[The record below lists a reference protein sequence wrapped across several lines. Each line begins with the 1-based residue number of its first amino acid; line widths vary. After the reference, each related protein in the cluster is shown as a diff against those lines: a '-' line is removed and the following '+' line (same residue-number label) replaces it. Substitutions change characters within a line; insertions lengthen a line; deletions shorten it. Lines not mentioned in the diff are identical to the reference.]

1 MEGTERVDNISVLTG
16 ANTNLVPR
24 GAGDMDGDGIPDIV
38 LRNNNS
44 GKVRVWTMNADM
56 TRKSNVSV
64 TSSSNTN
71 LELRGVTDING
82 DGNNDILNYNTN
94 TGKLRAWL
102 MDGQLKITE
111 NAEIVQDT
119 DFEWSTR
126 GGVAVPP
133 VLSGI
138 AAAGAPIIGHI
149 IVRGA
154 NGNRVTETIEADGS
168 YDVDVSTLTAPYM
181 LRAEGTV
188 AGRGYEIHSFA
199 DSSDVGG
206 TINIT
211 PFTDLIIANA
221 AGELASSYFDSGNFS
236 DMTPEAIAQQETALQ
251 EKLQSVLTALGVADT
266 IDLLTTSFS
275 TDHSGLDAALDM
287 INVEYSREANVATL
301 TNLIDR
307 TTLEDNFV
315 DDSLDESG
323 SIEVISDLGSA
334 QSEILAIETRIT
346 EFSALLGS
354 SSATVS
360 ALNSFISEN
369 FLSEDEGR
377 DEFVNYLS
385 SEDLSGLELLRIVIR
400 DLNMDE
406 STAEV
411 TFNVSV
417 NGSIDAEAEV
427 WKMQKINGQ
436 WMILGDGQIVDL
448 WADFH
453 CNRNENINGFEYGAN
468 GSCGVN
474 LDVEDNDMHNNY
486 GAGAILSAR
495 VDIVRDGVLVPN
507 TTVYLQESPYNPG
520 RLSVFSNGSN
530 NGNDWVGFDEN
541 FNYGAIQAGDQ
552 FRFQLYDSELNV
564 ANPSIPFVSG
574 DIVATYYVPIL
585 SAPIITTTASNYPVI
600 SDATKTALKNFTG
613 GSLTIGWTLPEL
625 ATGVEIRYNAWD
637 DNGNNVEVESENP
650 AGNSVIFNINL
661 DSLDQNSIHQQLK
674 VYVHNEFGQEFSTF
688 YSTDR

>member
-1 MEGTERVDNISVLTG
+1 
-16 ANTNLVPR
+16 
-24 GAGDMDGDGIPDIV
+24 
-38 LRNNNS
+38 
-44 GKVRVWTMNADM
+44 
-56 TRKSNVSV
+56 
-64 TSSSNTN
+64 
-71 LELRGVTDING
+71 
-82 DGNNDILNYNTN
+82 
-94 TGKLRAWL
+94 
-102 MDGQLKITE
+102 
-111 NAEIVQDT
+111 
-119 DFEWSTR
+119 
-126 GGVAVPP
+126 
-133 VLSGI
+133 
-138 AAAGAPIIGHI
+138 
-149 IVRGA
+149 
-154 NGNRVTETIEADGS
+154 
-168 YDVDVSTLTAPYM
+168 
-181 LRAEGTV
+181 
-188 AGRGYEIHSFA
+188 
-199 DSSDVGG
+199 
-206 TINIT
+206 
-211 PFTDLIIANA
+211 
-221 AGELASSYFDSGNFS
+221 
-236 DMTPEAIAQQETALQ
+236 
-251 EKLQSVLTALGVADT
+251 
-266 IDLLTTSFS
+266 
-275 TDHSGLDAALDM
+275 
-287 INVEYSREANVATL
+287 
-301 TNLIDR
+301 
-307 TTLEDNFV
+307 
-315 DDSLDESG
+315 
-323 SIEVISDLGSA
+323 
-334 QSEILAIETRIT
+334 
-346 EFSALLGS
+346 
-354 SSATVS
+354 
-360 ALNSFISEN
+360 
-369 FLSEDEGR
+369 
-377 DEFVNYLS
+377 
-385 SEDLSGLELLRIVIR
+385 
-400 DLNMDE
+400 MDE

-585 SAPIITTTASNYPVI
+585 SAPITTTTASNYPVI